1 MSTHIEKVGTPP
13 KIIIIIIIIEKPL
26 ACNILCKKEKKKGK
40 KIHFS
45 KGLYYFYPLKLI
57 KITYDFLNRSGT
69 RSSTMP

>member
-40 KIHFS
+40 KYIS
-45 KGLYYFYPLKLI
+45 LKGFIISIP
-57 KITYDFLNRSGT
+57 
-69 RSSTMP
+69 